1 MKLATNNHFFLVK
14 EESIQDNKLATVGER
29 EYKICLSDNLV
40 LGSNQDFYYISA
52 ENPKLYSFKKI
63 NKTTF
68 DSLTDEEDANQTL
81 IAAFSRV
88 LYSLGEFYDARDCLI
103 RTNDR
108 ILISRFKEA
117 TSTKEV
123 IVAIDH
129 LDAFLLKRKP
139 TIPFV
144 KNPGQL
150 PSCDL
155 FTLFEEMVKAK
166 AMVDIVQLHKIY
178 QRKSPSKKYGSLNDQ
193 GEFIPCKYE
202 TRSTT
207 KEWAYLVNADFT
219 NNGDFNISLKENVE
233 LYDKET
239 DTPIKEVSGIKLNIQ
254 SYKSYN
260 LYDVQGCRIKTL
272 LIRVDNKY
280 LDEFE
285 SKTGLNYDFFEEG
298 THTDHFMFEINI
310 EDIPILNKDIYAN
323 TDSSNPRTLIS
334 LVIVTDFLRGILK
347 DNTVCSYTQEQ
358 IDELKKYHITPSMN
372 FSPPSISDS
381 KSDVESYKVD
391 FGSKSLNVLS
401 NKFKSGN
408 FYLDRRFSIPGI
420 EKLSLPLLLENDI
433 RTLELKV
440 LSARAKEDEA
450 EKLVIDTY
458 KYLFNMSEN
467 KGLVG
472 ESLDYQLDALKD
484 ALNSKDTLRLK
495 NLQSLLSKQLDTL
508 YKTSFLPIIIGLRL
522 NRIAYEGLN
531 IKFTLDLDNSDYLID
546 IKP

>member
-14 EESIQDNKLATVGER
+14 EEPISDNKLATVGDK

-40 LGSNQDFYYISA
+40 LGSNQDFYFISA

-323 TDSSNPRTLIS
+323 TDSTNPRTLIS
-334 LVIVTDFLRGILK
+334 LVIVTDFLRGLLK

-358 IDELKKYHITPSMN
+358 IDELKKYHITPSIN

-420 EKLSLPLLLENDI
+420 EKISLPLLLENDI

-440 LSARAKEDEA
+440 LGARAKEDEA

>member
-1 MKLATNNHFFLVK
+1 
-14 EESIQDNKLATVGER
+14 
-29 EYKICLSDNLV
+29 
-40 LGSNQDFYYISA
+40 
-52 ENPKLYSFKKI
+52 
-63 NKTTF
+63 
-68 DSLTDEEDANQTL
+68 
-81 IAAFSRV
+81 
-88 LYSLGEFYDARDCLI
+88 
-103 RTNDR
+103 
-108 ILISRFKEA
+108 
-117 TSTKEV
+117 
-123 IVAIDH
+123 
-129 LDAFLLKRKP
+129 
-139 TIPFV
+139 
-144 KNPGQL
+144 
-150 PSCDL
+150 
-155 FTLFEEMVKAK
+155 
-166 AMVDIVQLHKIY
+166 
-178 QRKSPSKKYGSLNDQ
+178 
-193 GEFIPCKYE
+193 
-202 TRSTT
+202 
-207 KEWAYLVNADFT
+207 
-219 NNGDFNISLKENVE
+219 
-233 LYDKET
+233 
-239 DTPIKEVSGIKLNIQ
+239 
-254 SYKSYN
+254 
-260 LYDVQGCRIKTL
+260 
-272 LIRVDNKY
+272 
-280 LDEFE
+280 
-285 SKTGLNYDFFEEG
+285 
-298 THTDHFMFEINI
+298 MFEINI

-440 LSARAKEDEA
+440 LGARAKEDEA
-450 EKLVIDTY
+450 EKLVVDTY

>member
-14 EESIQDNKLATVGER
+14 EEPITDNKLATVSDK
-29 EYKICLSDNLV
+29 EYKICLSDNIV
-40 LGSNQDFYYISA
+40 LGSNQDFYYFSA

-68 DSLTDEEDANQTL
+68 DSLNDEPDLNQTL
-81 IAAFSRV
+81 TLAFSRV
-88 LYSLGEFYDARDCLI
+88 LYSLGELYDARDTLI
-103 RTNDR
+103 RGNDR

-117 TSTKEV
+117 TTTKEV

-144 KNPGQL
+144 KNPGQI
-150 PSCDL
+150 PTCDL
-155 FTLFEEMVKAK
+155 ITLFEEMVKAK
-166 AMVDIVQLHKIY
+166 AMVDIVQLQKIY
-178 QRKSPSKKYGSLNDQ
+178 QRKSPSKKYGSLNDA

-219 NNGDFNISLKENVE
+219 NNGDFNISLKENVG

-239 DTPIKEVSGIKLNIQ
+239 DTAIKEIAGIDLNIQ

-272 LIRVDNKY
+272 LIRVDNSY

-285 SKTGLNYDFFEEG
+285 LKTGLNYDYFEEG

-310 EDIPILNKDIYAN
+310 EDTPLLKKEVYAN
-323 TDSSNPRTLIS
+323 TNNDNPKILIS
-334 LVIVTDFLRGILK
+334 LVILTDFLRGLLQA
-347 DNTVCSYTQEQ
+347 DTSFYTSEQ
-358 IDELKKYHITPSMN
+358 IDELKKYHITPNMN
-372 FSPPSISDS
+372 FSPPSISES
-381 KSDVESYKVD
+381 KVDTESVKID
-391 FGSKSLNVLS
+391 FGSKELNVLT

-420 EKLSLPLLLENDI
+420 EKLKLSHLLENDLKL
-433 RTLELKV
+433 LESKALG
-440 LSARAKEDEA
+440 SRAKEDEA
-450 EKLVIDTY
+450 EKLVIETY
-458 KYLFNMSEN
+458 KYLFGLSST
-467 KGLVG
+467 KGIVG
-472 ESLDYQLDALKD
+472 TYLDYQLDSLKD
-484 ALNSKDTLRLK
+484 ALLNKDSLRLK
-495 NLQSLLSKQLDTL
+495 NLQNVLSKQIDNL
-508 YKTSFLPIIIGLRL
+508 YKSSFLPLIVGHKL
-522 NRIAYEGLN
+522 NKVNYDGVEVN
-531 IKFTLDLDNSDYLID
+531 IDIDLDSSDYLIE

>member
-14 EESIQDNKLATVGER
+14 EEPIPDNKLATVGDK

-40 LGSNQDFYYISA
+40 LGSNQDFYFIPA

-372 FSPPSISDS
+372 FSPPSISNS

-440 LSARAKEDEA
+440 LGARAKEDEA
-450 EKLVIDTY
+450 EKLVVDTY

>member
-14 EESIQDNKLATVGER
+14 EEPISDNKLATVGDK

-40 LGSNQDFYYISA
+40 LGSNQDFYFISA

-323 TDSSNPRTLIS
+323 TDSTNPRTLIS
-334 LVIVTDFLRGILK
+334 LVIVTDFLRGLLK

-358 IDELKKYHITPSMN
+358 IDELKKYHITPSIN

-420 EKLSLPLLLENDI
+420 EKISLPLLLENDI

>member
-14 EESIQDNKLATVGER
+14 EEAIQDNKLATVGER

-40 LGSNQDFYYISA
+40 LGSNQDFYYLSA
-52 ENPKLYSFKKI
+52 ENPKIYSFKKI

-88 LYSLGEFYDARDCLI
+88 LYSLGELYDARDCLI

-108 ILISRFKEA
+108 ILVSRFKEA
-117 TSTKEV
+117 TTTKEV

-166 AMVDIVQLHKIY
+166 AMVDIVQLQKIY
-178 QRKSPSKKYGSLNDQ
+178 QRKTATKKYGSLNDA

-239 DTPIKEVSGIKLNIQ
+239 DTPIKEVAGIKLNIQ

-260 LYDVQGCRIKTL
+260 LYDIEGCRIKTL

-285 SKTGLNYDFFEEG
+285 LKTGLNYDFFEEG
-298 THTDHFMFEINI
+298 PHTDHFMFEINI
-310 EDIPILNKDIYAN
+310 EDTPILNKEVYVN
-323 TDSSNPRTLIS
+323 TNPENPKNLIS
-334 LVIVTDFLRGILK
+334 LVIITDFLRGLLK
-347 DNTVCSYTQEQ
+347 DNTVFSFTQEQ
-358 IDELKKYHITPSMN
+358 IDALKAYHITPSMN
-372 FSPPSISDS
+372 FSPPSITES
-381 KSDVESYKVD
+381 KPDIESYKVD
-391 FGSKSLNVLS
+391 FGSKELNVLT

-408 FYLDRRFSIPGI
+408 FYFDRRFTISGI
-420 EKLSLPLLLENDI
+420 EKLSLPLLLEND
-433 RTLELKV
+433 
-440 LSARAKEDEA
+440 LSLLQAKALSSRAKEDEA
-450 EKLVIDTY
+450 EKLVVDTY
-458 KYLFNMSEN
+458 KYLFKMSEN
-467 KGLVG
+467 KGVVG
-472 ESLDYQLDALKD
+472 QYLDFQLDTIRD
-484 ALNSKDTLRLK
+484 ALFSKDVLRLK
-495 NLQSLLSKQLDTL
+495 NLQNLLNNKLDIL
-508 YKTSFLPIIIGLRL
+508 YKRSFLPLVIGKKL
-522 NRIAYEGLN
+522 NRINYEGLN
-531 IKFTLDLDNSDYLID
+531 VKLNIDLDNSDYLIE
-546 IKP
+546 IKS